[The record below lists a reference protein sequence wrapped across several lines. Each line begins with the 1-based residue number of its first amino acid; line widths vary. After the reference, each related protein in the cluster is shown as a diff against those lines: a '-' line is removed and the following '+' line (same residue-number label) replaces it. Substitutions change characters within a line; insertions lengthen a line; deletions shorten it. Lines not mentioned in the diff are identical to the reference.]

1 MANYAKYKDWVRL
14 NDIFN
19 SLIAGY
25 KDDIEKYAKKNK
37 EQDILRYILNY
48 GWGLAGQRFQF
59 AKFAGSSYKSSEM
72 GDAFRIL
79 EKTLLLEL
87 VYHLISTSF
96 PIVHFCNRRTVEW
109 RHSRTSG
116 GARIVGGICYIWY

>member
-1 MANYAKYKDWVRL
+1 MIVGGLPEAVANYAKYKDWVRL

-48 GWGLAGQRFQF
+48 GWGLAADNAFSLPNSQVLPTSRPRWGMPLGFWRKRFYWNLF
-59 AKFAGSSYKSSEM
+59 
-72 GDAFRIL
+72 IL
-79 EKTLLLEL
+79 
-87 VYHLISTSF
+87 
-96 PIVHFCNRRTVEW
+96 
-109 RHSRTSG
+109 
-116 GARIVGGICYIWY
+116 

>member
-1 MANYAKYKDWVRL
+1 MIVGGLPEAVANYAKYKDWVRL

-48 GWGLAGQRFQF
+48 GWGLAGTTLSVCQIRRFFLQVVR
-59 AKFAGSSYKSSEM
+59 
-72 GDAFRIL
+72 D
-79 EKTLLLEL
+79 
-87 VYHLISTSF
+87 
-96 PIVHFCNRRTVEW
+96 
-109 RHSRTSG
+109 G
-116 GARIVGGICYIWY
+116 GYL